1 MIFIQTRVSQYY
13 RSRFPIIKDDLLCQF
28 CIRTAFGSAITGNII
43 RIVEI
48 KVDTISVHICSGYD
62 PNHGEGFG
70 TYQEEKNDISLG
82 AVFVTSKTA
91 I

>member
-1 MIFIQTRVSQYY
+1 MILIQSRVNY

-28 CIRTAFGSAITGNII
+28 SIRTAFGLAIIGDII

-48 KVDTISVHICSGYD
+48 KVDTISVHICSGND
-62 PNHGEGFG
+62 PNHGKGFG

-82 AVFVTSKTA
+82 VVFVTSKTE